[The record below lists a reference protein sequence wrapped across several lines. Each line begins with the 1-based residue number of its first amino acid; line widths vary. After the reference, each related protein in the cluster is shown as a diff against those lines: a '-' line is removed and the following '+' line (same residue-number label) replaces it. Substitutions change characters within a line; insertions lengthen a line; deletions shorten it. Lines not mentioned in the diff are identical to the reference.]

1 MWDRL
6 LPVRHLGNFNAERAD
21 PLFDQKS
28 EAELSGFLNKCIAGA
43 LRFQQRGLRVPEA
56 IRKEQKAYRSA
67 QDPMSDFFSEHCV
80 IEPDA
85 RWPRSEAY
93 NAWKQYA
100 RDSSVPQ
107 YQERKK
113 WFFNAME
120 ERGFETI
127 KFQGTMCF
135 KGIKVKAV
143 GFEAVD

>member
-1 MWDRL
+1 M
-6 LPVRHLGNFNAERAD
+6 PSRAD

-56 IRKEQKAYRSA
+56 IRREQKAYRSA
-67 QDPMSDFFSEHCV
+67 PR
-80 IEPDA
+80 PDVGLFRRA
-85 RWPRSEAY
+85 LRYRAWCAVAAEWGLH
-93 NAWKQYA
+93 AWKQYA

-120 ERGFETI
+120 ERGFETVQNKGI
-127 KFQGTMCF
+127 TCF
-135 KGIKVKAV
+135 KGIRIKAE